1 MRPVVK
7 FSIKQSVFINVV
19 FVILVVAGAYAVF
32 TTPLENYPVVDMG
45 NVFVTTVYFG
55 ASAEDVEQLVTTKI
69 EEALDGLENVEWIQ
83 SHSYRNFSF
92 INVKFIDDSD
102 YETLYDDL
110 RFRVLNIKNEL
121 PPEVDDPTFLY
132 MDTNAW
138 LPVVIV
144 NIAGELP
151 QRSLK
156 LYAEELRIRLL
167 SIENLRDVSIQ
178 GDYVDEFHV
187 SADPAK
193 LRRFGITFQQLV
205 AAIESANTK
214 YPTGRFRK
222 VDTEYMLDAGSKL
235 NSQEAVLNIVV
246 RRDGD
251 GNFIR
256 VADLVSSARLSHR
269 DPGLITSVNGRS
281 TVRLLVTKEE
291 VGNAVA
297 ISAAVKEISKQFEQ
311 LHQRDGIEVIFTNDS
326 TIEINDSIRIL
337 GGNLIL
343 GMALVMIVLWT
354 TLGFRNAMLTAIGI
368 PFAFLCSILVMKI
381 NNVSLNNISLFAFV
395 LVTGIMVDDAVI
407 IVENIFRHYEMGKTR
422 HNAVVDGTSEVMLP
436 VISSAVTTVLA
447 FLPMLIMTGSTGD
460 FFAYIPKTVSFA
472 LAASLVEALF
482 ILPIHFLDWGPKR
495 PPDKRR
501 EEEDRDPYHHLRAG
515 LFAPFWKIYRR
526 LVVFLLDHKLLCFA
540 GMSALFLTTVAILV
554 LSITG
559 IFPLIKVK
567 FFPGAYYRYHVT
579 IAMPVGSSIEKT
591 DEVVRDLS
599 RFIMSFGQKTAQSAA
614 GSAGFYEDE
623 DYVQH
628 NGNNFGQIIVTMPEQ
643 KDQAFPDNPR
653 NDPLR
658 HLEFMRREIHRH
670 IQQRYDG
677 SSAVPVVKVFEESGG
692 PPTGKAV
699 NIRVTGP
706 TLQQAAG
713 AADAL
718 IAFMQTD
725 PGLADLV
732 DLGDDR
738 PELYRTVKY
747 TPIDEKAFEYEL
759 LPGDVTAMV
768 AGALN
773 GRYAGNFRTI
783 DEEVDLLVRI
793 ARYDDS
799 GNPSAAGLS
808 DPADILDVPVIED
821 SASPVLLRDL
831 VTLSFETEPNVR
843 MRYKGKPAVTITS
856 DIAEGSQLS
865 PARVQYLVS
874 RYFQQQSDNFP
885 GVSVSFGGEFESTSK
900 SYTSLTFA
908 FFIAVL
914 LIYLVL
920 ASQFK
925 DYFQPIIIINA
936 VPYALIGVVLGL
948 LVTRTTFTV
957 GSFLA
962 IVGLAGIAVNDTLLL
977 IDFMNVRRREGKDLR
992 EAIIESCAA
1001 RMRPVIITTITTMLG
1016 LLPMAIGIPNRS
1028 IEWAPMATAF
1038 VAGLSSATFL
1048 TLLITPANYEF
1059 YENMKSSVK
1068 RRYRR
1073 RMVAML
1079 KKGKQR

>member
-7 FSIKQSVFINVV
+7 FSIRQSVFINVV
-19 FVILVVAGAYAVF
+19 FVILVVAGSYAVF

-45 NVFVTTVYFG
+45 NVFVQTVYFG

-83 SHSYRNFSF
+83 SQSYRNFSF

-102 YETLYDDL
+102 YKKLYDDL
-110 RFRVLNIKNEL
+110 RFRVLNIRSEL
-121 PPEVDDPTFLY
+121 PPEVDDPSFLY

-144 NIAGELP
+144 NIAGDLP

-156 LYAEELRIRLL
+156 LYAEELRTRLL
-167 SIENLRDVSIQ
+167 SIDSLRDVAIE
-178 GDYVDEFHV
+178 GDFVDEFHV

-193 LRRFGITFQQLV
+193 LRRYGITFQQLA

-222 VDTEYMLDAGSKL
+222 LDSEYMLDAGSKL
-235 NSQEAVLNIVV
+235 NSQEKVLNVVV

-256 VADLVSSARLSHR
+256 VADLVSNARLSHR
-269 DPGLITSVNGRS
+269 DPSLIPSVNGRN
-281 TVRLLVTKEE
+281 TVRLLVSKEE
-291 VGNAVA
+291 SGNAVA
-297 ISAAVKEISKQFEQ
+297 ISAAVKKLSEQFEA

-326 TIEINDSIRIL
+326 TIEINDSLHTL

-343 GMALVMIVLWT
+343 GMALVLIVLWIS
-354 TLGFRNAMLTAIGI
+354 LGFRNAMLTAIGI
-368 PFAFLCSILVMKI
+368 PFAFLCSILVMKL
-381 NNVSLNNISLFAFV
+381 NNVSLNSISLFAFV

-407 IVENIFRHYEMGKTR
+407 IVENIFRHFEMGKSR
-422 HNAVVDGTSEVMLP
+422 RQAVIDGTAEVMLP

-482 ILPIHFLDWGPKR
+482 ILPIHFLDWGPKKADR
-495 PPDKRR
+495 KRAD
-501 EEEDRDPYHHLRAG
+501 ENDQDPFHHLRAG
-515 LFAPFWKIYRR
+515 LFAPFWKIYRTA
-526 LVVFLLDHKLLCFA
+526 VVFLLNHKLLCFA
-540 GMSALFLTTVAILV
+540 GMSMLFLSTVAILG
-554 LSITG
+554 LSISG
-559 IFPLIKVK
+559 VLPLIKVK
-567 FFPGAYYRYHVT
+567 FFPGTYFRYHVT
-579 IAMPVGSSIEKT
+579 IATPVGSSIEKT
-591 DEVVRDLS
+591 DEVVRELS
-599 RFIMSFGQKTAQSAA
+599 RFIMSFGQQSAQSAA

-623 DYVQH
+623 DYVRH
-628 NGNNFGQIIVTMPEQ
+628 SGNNFGQIIVTMPEQ
-643 KDQAFPDNPR
+643 KMQDFPENPR
-653 NDPLR
+653 NEPMR
-658 HLEFMRREIHRH
+658 HLEFMRREV
-670 IQQRYDG
+670 QRFARERYGG
-677 SSAVPVVKVFEESGG
+677 SAAAPVVKVFEESGG
-692 PPTGKAV
+692 PPAGKAV
-699 NIRVTGP
+699 NIRITAAA
-706 TLQQAAG
+706 LQQAFRAT
-713 AADAL
+713 DAL
-718 IAFMQTD
+718 IGYMQTEAE
-725 PGLADLV
+725 LADLV

-738 PELYRTVKY
+738 PALYRTVKY
-747 TPIDEKAFEYEL
+747 APVAEKAFEFGL
-759 LPGDVTAMV
+759 LPGDVTTLV

-773 GRYAGNFRTI
+773 GRYAGNFRTD

-808 DPADILDVPVIED
+808 DPTDILDVPVVED

-831 VTLSFETEPNVR
+831 VRIEFESEPNVR

-856 DIAEGSQLS
+856 NIADGSQLS
-865 PARVQYLVS
+865 PARVQYLVKS
-874 RYFQQQSDNFP
+874 YYQGHSDMFP
-885 GVSVSFGGEFESTSK
+885 GISISFGGEFESTSK

-908 FFIAVL
+908 FFIAL
-914 LIYLVL
+914 MLIYLVL

-925 DYFQPIIIINA
+925 DYFQPVIIINA

-948 LVTRTTFTV
+948 LVTRTPFTV

-1001 RMRPVIITTITTMLG
+1001 RMRPVIITTVTTMLG

-1048 TLLITPANYEF
+1048 TLLITPTNYEF
-1059 YENMKSSVK
+1059 YEQMKISLR

-1073 RMVAML
+1073 RTAAAL
-1079 KKGKQR
+1079 RNGNSG

>member
-55 ASAEDVEQLVTTKI
+55 ASAEDVEQLVTIKI

-83 SHSYRNFSF
+83 SQSYRNFSF

-102 YETLYDDL
+102 YEALYDDL
-110 RFRVLNIKNEL
+110 RFRVLNIKKEL

-138 LPVVIV
+138 LPVVVV
-144 NIAGELP
+144 NIAGDLP

-156 LYAEELRIRLL
+156 LYAEELRTRLL
-167 SIENLRDVSIQ
+167 AIENLRDVVIE

-205 AAIESANTK
+205 SAIASANTK
-214 YPTGRFRK
+214 YPTGRFRQS
-222 VDTEYMLDAGSKL
+222 DSEYMLDAGSKL
-235 NSQEAVLNIVV
+235 NTQEDVLGIVV

-256 VADLVSSARLSHR
+256 VADLVASARLSHR
-269 DPGLITSVNGRS
+269 DPILITSVNGRS
-281 TVRLLVTKEE
+281 TVRLLVSKEE
-291 VGNAVA
+291 TGDAVA
-297 ISAAVKEISKQFEQ
+297 ISADVKKMARQFEQ
-311 LHQRDGIEVIFTNDS
+311 LHRRDGIEVIFTNDS
-326 TIEINDSIRIL
+326 TIEINDSIHIL
-337 GGNLIL
+337 GGNLLL
-343 GMALVMIVLWT
+343 GMALVLIVLWV

-368 PFAFLCSILVMKI
+368 PFAFLCSILVMKL
-381 NNVSLNNISLFAFV
+381 NGVSLNNISLFAFV

-422 HNAVVDGTSEVMLP
+422 HNAVVDGTAEVMLP
-436 VISSAVTTVLA
+436 VISSAITTVLA

-482 ILPIHFLDWGPKR
+482 ILPIHFLDWGPRR
-495 PPDKRR
+495 PPAKRR
-501 EEEDRDPYHHLRAG
+501 EEEKQDPYHHLHSG
-515 LFAPFWKIYRR
+515 LFAPFWRSYRR
-526 LVVFLLDHKLLCFA
+526 VVVVLLDHKLLCFA
-540 GMSALFLTTVAILV
+540 GMSVLFLTTVAILV

-559 IFPLIKVK
+559 IVPLIKVK

-579 IAMPVGSSIEKT
+579 VVMPVGTSIEKS
-591 DEVVRDLS
+591 DEVVRELS
-599 RFIMSFGQKTAQSAA
+599 RFIMSFGQQAAHSAA

-623 DYVQH
+623 DYVRH
-628 NGNNFGQIIVTMPEQ
+628 SGNNFGQIIVTMPEQ
-643 KDQAFPDNPR
+643 KDQNFPDNPP

-658 HLEFMRREIHRH
+658 HLEFMRREIQRYT
-670 IQQRYDG
+670 QERYDG
-677 SSAVPVVKVFEESGG
+677 SAASPQVNVFEESGG

-699 NIRVTGP
+699 NIRITGS
-706 TLQQAAG
+706 TLQQAAR
-713 AADAL
+713 ATDAL
-718 IAFMQTD
+718 LAFMQAE

-738 PELYRTVKY
+738 PAPYRTVKY
-747 TPIDEKAFEYEL
+747 NPIDEKAFEFGL
-759 LPGDVTAMV
+759 LPGDITALV

-773 GRYAGNFRTI
+773 GRQAGNFRTA

-799 GNPSAAGLS
+799 GNSSATGLS
-808 DPADILDVPVIED
+808 DPADILNVPVIED

-831 VTLSFETEPNVR
+831 VDLSFESEPNVR

-874 RYFQQQSDNFP
+874 RYFQRQADRYP

-900 SYTSLTFA
+900 SYKSLTFA
-908 FFIAVL
+908 FFIALL

-925 DYFQPIIIINA
+925 DYFQPLIIINA
-936 VPYALIGVVLGL
+936 VPYALIGVVMGL

-977 IDFMNVRRREGKDLR
+977 IDFMNVRRRGGKDLR

-1001 RMRPVIITTITTMLG
+1001 RMRPVIITTVTTMLG

-1059 YENMKSSVK
+1059 YENMKTSV
-1068 RRYRR
+1068 RR
-1073 RMVAML
+1073 RFRRRAVASL
-1079 KKGKQR
+1079 RSGANR

>member
-7 FSIKQSVFINVV
+7 FSIKQSVFINVI
-19 FVILVVAGAYAVF
+19 FVILVVAGAFAVF

-55 ASAEDVEQLVTTKI
+55 APAEDVEQLVTIKI
-69 EEALDGLENVEWIQ
+69 EEALDGLESVEWIQ
-83 SHSYRNFSF
+83 SQSYRNFSF

-102 YETLYDDL
+102 YEKLYDDL

-156 LYAEELRIRLL
+156 LYAEELRTRLL
-167 SIENLRDVSIQ
+167 SIEDLRDVAIE

-193 LRRFGITFQQLV
+193 LRRFGITFQQLA

-222 VDTEYMLDAGSKL
+222 LDSEYMLDAGSKL
-235 NSQEAVLNIVV
+235 NSQEQVLDIVV

-269 DPGLITSVNGRS
+269 DPTLITSVNGRS
-281 TVRLLVTKEE
+281 TVRLLVSKEE
-291 VGNAVA
+291 TGNAVA
-297 ISAAVKEISKQFEQ
+297 ISASVKKISRQFEQ
-311 LHQRDGIEVIFTNDS
+311 LNQRDGIEVIFTNDS
-326 TIEINDSIRIL
+326 TIEINDSIHTL

-343 GMALVMIVLWT
+343 GMSLVLIVLWVS
-354 TLGFRNAMLTAIGI
+354 LGFRNAMLTAIGI
-368 PFAFLCSILVMKI
+368 PFAFLCSILVMKL
-381 NNVSLNNISLFAFV
+381 NGVSLNNISLFAFV

-407 IVENIFRHYEMGKTR
+407 IVENIFRHFEMGKSR
-422 HNAVVDGTSEVMLP
+422 QQAVVDGTAEVMLP

-495 PPDKRR
+495 PPPLRSDDEK
-501 EEEDRDPYHHLRAG
+501 RDPFHHLHAG
-515 LFAPFWKIYRR
+515 LFAPFWKLYRR
-526 LVVFLLDHKLLCFA
+526 VVVFLLDHKLLCFSA
-540 GMSALFLTTVAILV
+540 MSALFLTTVAILA

-579 IAMPVGSSIEKT
+579 VATPVGSSIEKT
-591 DEVVRDLS
+591 DEVVRELS
-599 RFIMSFGQKTAQSAA
+599 RFIMSFGQQTAQSAA

-623 DYVQH
+623 DYVRH

-643 KDQAFPDNPR
+643 KDQDFPDNPR
-653 NDPLR
+653 NDPLQ
-658 HLEFMRREIHRH
+658 HLAFMRREIQRFTR
-670 IQQRYDG
+670 QQYNG
-677 SSAVPVVKVFEESGG
+677 SDILPVVKVFEESGG

-699 NIRVTGP
+699 NIRIT
-706 TLQQAAG
+706 AASLEDAVR
-713 AADAL
+713 AADQL
-718 IAFMQTD
+718 MTFMQSE

-738 PELYRTVKY
+738 PSLYRTVKY
-747 TPIDEKAFEYEL
+747 TPIAEKAFEYGL
-759 LPGDVTAMV
+759 LPGDVTALV

-773 GRYAGNFRTI
+773 GRIAGNFRTV
-783 DEEVDLLVRI
+783 DEEIDLLVRI
-793 ARYDDS
+793 ARWDDS
-799 GNPSAAGLS
+799 GNLSAAGLS
-808 DPADILDVPVIED
+808 DPADILDVPVVED
-821 SASPVLLRDL
+821 STAPVRLRDL
-831 VTLSFETEPNVR
+831 LSLSFESEPNVR

-856 DIAEGSQLS
+856 DIADGSQLS
-865 PARVQYLVS
+865 PPRVQYLVN
-874 RYFQQQSDNFP
+874 RYFQNQIDRFP
-885 GVSVSFGGEFESTSK
+885 GVSISFGGEFESTSK

-908 FFIAVL
+908 FFIALL

-925 DYFQPIIIINA
+925 DYFQPVIIINA
-936 VPYALIGVVLGL
+936 VPYALIGVVMGL
-948 LVTRTTFTV
+948 LLTRTTFTV

-977 IDFMNVRRREGKDLR
+977 IDFMNVRKREGKQLR

-1001 RMRPVIITTITTMLG
+1001 RMRPVIITTVTTMLG
-1016 LLPMAIGIPNRS
+1016 LLPMAIGIPSRS

-1059 YENMKSSVK
+1059 YENMKSAMK

-1073 RMVAML
+1073 RIVAA
-1079 KKGKQR
+1079 KRDEHK